1 MAHLLALFATFWNFF
16 LFFLFIVRNFLRKK
30 YTQNQFCW
38 KRNKISNLFYLSLLF
53 IYKTVVV
60 RKKKIVVICEKQN
73 IYGLMFHTCLLR
85 TDLFSASHLSDFQ
98 LRYDNISLV
107 ANRKNVIND
116 VQTTRSS
123 VQLKS
128 ELAVVGLRRD
138 EALTTNTAKGRVQT
152 KRTSNQAKER

>member
-1 MAHLLALFATFWNFF
+1 MYTKPILL
-16 LFFLFIVRNFLRKK
+16 KEE
-30 YTQNQFCW
+30 QNI
-38 KRNKISNLFYLSLLF
+38 KLFYLSLLF

-60 RKKKIVVICEKQN
+60 KKKKIVVICEKQY

-85 TDLFSASHLSDFQ
+85 TDLFSASHLSDFK
-98 LRYDNISLV
+98 LRYDNISLA

-128 ELAVVGLRRD
+128 EVAVVGLRRD
-138 EALTTNTAKGRVQT
+138 EAMTTNTAKGRVQA
-152 KRTSNQAKER
+152 KRTNNQAKER

>member
-1 MAHLLALFATFWNFF
+1 
-16 LFFLFIVRNFLRKK
+16 
-30 YTQNQFCW
+30 
-38 KRNKISNLFYLSLLF
+38 
-53 IYKTVVV
+53 
-60 RKKKIVVICEKQN
+60 
-73 IYGLMFHTCLLR
+73 MFHTCLLR

-98 LRYDNISLV
+98 LRYDNISLA
-107 ANRKNVIND
+107 ANRKNVVND

-152 KRTSNQAKER
+152 KRMSNQVKER